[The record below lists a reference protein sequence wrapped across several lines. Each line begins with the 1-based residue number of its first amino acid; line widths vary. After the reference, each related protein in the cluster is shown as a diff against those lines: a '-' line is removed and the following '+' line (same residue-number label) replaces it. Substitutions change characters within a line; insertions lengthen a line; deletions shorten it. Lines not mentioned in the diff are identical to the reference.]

1 MKTSRTS
8 APSGPQYAECSTP
21 PGRTY
26 ASSGPSSYGAVDDER
41 LHPLEHDPE
50 LLVRMAVERH
60 GRARLEADEVQHRGV
75 AEQRLPAHAGGEL
88 ECAMASSRTNWAICG
103 APSLDYRCVAVMIVE
118 QRDYHVYTGK
128 LPELVRLYETEGIP
142 IQQEI
147 LGGLVGAFTTD
158 VGALST
164 YTTLWRYDSFAEREE
179 RRARLQA
186 DERWKDVP
194 RQGPAAHPHAA
205 EPDPRPDV
213 VLAAAVMGALDGK
226 VAIVTGGAQGIG
238 AAIAAGLAAEGATR
252 RRRRPRTRRER
263 RRSEAPTSTSD
274 EEDVARMVE
283 ETLARHGRIDILVN
297 NAGLYASLEMR
308 AFTEIPLEEWN
319 RVMEVN
325 VASMFLTC
333 RAVVPVMREQGGGKI
348 VNISSGT
355 PFRGVPF
362 LLHYVTSKGA
372 IVALTRALAKELGK
386 DSIHVNCVA
395 PGFTMSDGVKSHPEV
410 IEKLRDVS
418 VASRT
423 IQRDQVPEDVVG
435 AVVFLCTPAADFIT
449 GQTMVIDGGQYFH

>member
-1 MKTSRTS
+1 
-8 APSGPQYAECSTP
+8 
-21 PGRTY
+21 
-26 ASSGPSSYGAVDDER
+26 
-41 LHPLEHDPE
+41 
-50 LLVRMAVERH
+50 
-60 GRARLEADEVQHRGV
+60 
-75 AEQRLPAHAGGEL
+75 
-88 ECAMASSRTNWAICG
+88 
-103 APSLDYRCVAVMIVE
+103 
-118 QRDYHVYTGK
+118 
-128 LPELVRLYETEGIP
+128 
-142 IQQEI
+142 
-147 LGGLVGAFTTD
+147 
-158 VGALST
+158 
-164 YTTLWRYDSFAEREE
+164 
-179 RRARLQA
+179 
-186 DERWKDVP
+186 
-194 RQGPAAHPHAA
+194 
-205 EPDPRPDV
+205 
-213 VLAAAVMGALDGK
+213 MGALDGK

-238 AAIAAGLAAEGATR
+238 AAIASGLEAEGAEVVIADLEPPENGIR
-252 RRRRPRTRRER
+252 ADV
-263 RRSEAPTSTSD
+263 SSQ
-274 EEDVARMVE
+274 EDVARMVDE
-283 ETLARHGRIDILVN
+283 ALRRNGRIDILVN

-308 AFTEIPLEEWN
+308 TFTEIPLEEWN

-333 RAVVPVMREQGGGKI
+333 RAVVPVMRELGGGKI

-423 IQRDQVPEDVVG
+423 LQRDQVPEDVVG

>member
-1 MKTSRTS
+1 MS
-8 APSGPQYAECSTP
+8 A
-21 PGRTY
+21 
-26 ASSGPSSYGAVDDER
+26 
-41 LHPLEHDPE
+41 LE
-50 LLVRMAVERH
+50 
-60 GRARLEADEVQHRGV
+60 
-75 AEQRLPAHAGGEL
+75 
-88 ECAMASSRTNWAICG
+88 
-103 APSLDYRCVAVMIVE
+103 
-118 QRDYHVYTGK
+118 
-128 LPELVRLYETEGIP
+128 
-142 IQQEI
+142 
-147 LGGLVGAFTTD
+147 
-158 VGALST
+158 
-164 YTTLWRYDSFAEREE
+164 
-179 RRARLQA
+179 
-186 DERWKDVP
+186 
-194 RQGPAAHPHAA
+194 
-205 EPDPRPDV
+205 
-213 VLAAAVMGALDGK
+213 GK

-238 AAIAAGLAAEGATR
+238 AAIAAGLEAAGANVVVADLNPPEGGIRADVA
-252 RRRRPRTRRER
+252 
-263 RRSEAPTSTSD
+263 SEA
-274 EEDVARMVE
+274 DVAAMVD
-283 ETLARHGRIDILVN
+283 ETLERHSRIDILVN

-308 AFTEIPLEEWN
+308 EFTEIPLEEWN

-372 IVALTRALAKELGK
+372 IVALTRALAKELGR

-410 IEKLRDVS
+410 VEKLRDVS

-423 IQRDQVPEDVVG
+423 LQRDQVPEDVVG